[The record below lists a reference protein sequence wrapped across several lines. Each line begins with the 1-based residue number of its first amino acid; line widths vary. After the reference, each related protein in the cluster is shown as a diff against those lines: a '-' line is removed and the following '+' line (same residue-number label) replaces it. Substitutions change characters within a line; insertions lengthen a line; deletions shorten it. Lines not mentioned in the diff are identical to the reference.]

1 MKEAGKTTGSI
12 AFISPS
18 GNERVFVLQDALNH
32 KDAKGA
38 NFFGFFPPPV
48 PPMLERVLRI

>member
-12 AFISPS
+12 AFIRPS
-18 GNERVFVLQDALNH
+18 DNERVFVLQDALNH

-38 NFFGFFPPPV
+38 KIFGFFLLSAIPI
-48 PPMLERVLRI
+48 LERFP